1 MRLLKMNA
9 PEKVTITIGIIA
21 SIIQGALMPLYAIL
35 FGEFL
40 KVLSMEEDEAKKK
53 SNEYA
58 LWFVALGLGA
68 GGSMFLLMYMFAIA
82 GEALT
87 TRLRKMTFESMLK
100 QDLAWYDDPNNSVG
114 ALCARLSGD
123 CAHVQ
128 GATGSRIGSVVQSVA
143 TIGIAIGLSF
153 YYSPKLGAVALVF
166 CPFVVV
172 ATFFQMKLMTGQ
184 SIGEKKAVD
193 EASKIAVQAV
203 GNIRTVAS
211 LTKERAFVDMYQSYL
226 TQSHL

>member
-1 MRLLKMNA
+1 MRLLKMNM
-9 PEKVTITIGIIA
+9 PEKWLIVIGII
-21 SIIQGALMPLYAIL
+21 SSVIQGALMPLYAIL

-40 KVLSMEEDEAKKK
+40 KILSFPEDEAKKK

-58 LWFVALGLGA
+58 LWFVALGIGA
-68 GGSMFLLMYMFAIA
+68 GTSMFLLMYMFSLA

-87 TRLRKMTFESMLK
+87 ARLRVMTFNAMLK
-100 QDLAWYDDPNNSVG
+100 QDMAWYDDPNNNTG
-114 ALCARLSGD
+114 ALCTRLSGD

-128 GATGSRIGSVVQSVA
+128 GATGSRIGSVVQSIA
-143 TIGIAIGLSF
+143 TIGIAIGLSL
-153 YYSPKLGAVALVF
+153 YYNAKLGAVALVF

-184 SIGEKKAVD
+184 SLGEKQAAD
-193 EASKIAVQAV
+193 NASKIAVQAV

-211 LTKERAFVDMYQSYL
+211 LCKERAFVDMYQS
-226 TQSHL
+226 HLAPMHK